1 MRVASVISS
10 VFLFTLL
17 FATTMAQEPLL
28 APPTGGDQ
36 PTAEDLTEIAKI
48 RAALGPEFRVAS
60 QAFAADLPTAEPAP
74 EITQTAID
82 ASSPASSIYEQTTKP
97 SVERAI
103 RLAKQAE
110 HDLRL
115 LATDPAYSYQ
125 PCLTPYSAE
134 EIAELQKAAEK
145 CRELAEQLENLTMQ
159 ARSKRTPQV
168 K

>member
-1 MRVASVISS
+1 MRVASLISS

-28 APPTGGDQ
+28 SPPSGGEQ
-36 PTAEDLTEIAKI
+36 PTAEDLSEIAKI

-60 QAFAADLPTAEPAP
+60 QAFAADLPASEIAEPKTPA
-74 EITQTAID
+74 AID

-110 HDLRL
+110 HDLRI
-115 LATDPAYSYQ
+115 LASDPSVSQYSTEELER
-125 PCLTPYSAE
+125 LTA
-134 EIAELQKAAEK
+134 AAEK
-145 CRELAEQLENLTMQ
+145 CRKLAEELESLTLE
-159 ARSKRTPQV
+159 ARTGRSTQRK
-168 K
+168 